1 MKMEITVMIQQK
13 LLAREVTIKRTT
25 MESELIYVLHE
36 VDILSV
42 YLLIG
47 LMRNP
52 SGIRISTKSK
62 LHRKSIVR
70 TLKRKCNNLKT
81 QHRAI

>member
-1 MKMEITVMIQQK
+1 MKMEITERIQQK
-13 LLAREVTIKRTT
+13 ELAREVTIKRTT

-52 SGIRISTKSK
+52 GGIRICTKSK
-62 LHRKSIVR
+62 LHRENIAC
-70 TLKRKCNNLKT
+70 TLKRKFNKLKT
-81 QHRAI
+81 HYHAI